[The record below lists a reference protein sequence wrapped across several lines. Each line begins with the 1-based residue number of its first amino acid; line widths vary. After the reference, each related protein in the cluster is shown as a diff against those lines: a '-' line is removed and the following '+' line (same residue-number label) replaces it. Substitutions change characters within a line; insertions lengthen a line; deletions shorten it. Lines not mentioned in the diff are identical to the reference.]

1 MRGRGLL
8 PRTFSFD
15 RSIVFAP
22 SNRETPMATGRCK
35 GNPLAV
41 HFRLPIEEKYFSRR
55 LKLFKE
61 TAIEVMSPPH
71 AAIVSQKAHLVAIN
85 IKRILASPSETS
97 EHREC
102 RP

>member
-1 MRGRGLL
+1 
-8 PRTFSFD
+8 
-15 RSIVFAP
+15 
-22 SNRETPMATGRCK
+22 MATGRCK